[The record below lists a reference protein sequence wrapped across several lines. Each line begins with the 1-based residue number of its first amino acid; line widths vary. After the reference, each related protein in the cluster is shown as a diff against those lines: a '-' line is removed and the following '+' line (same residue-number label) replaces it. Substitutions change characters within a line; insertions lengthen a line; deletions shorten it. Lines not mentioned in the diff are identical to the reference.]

1 MSLVRDAERLVT
13 RINAARLGL
22 SLPPIFLGHAAR
34 QLVAVKPGAGR
45 SAGRNPGAE
54 CTGVASAA
62 ASWARARKV
71 TGSAVWSALRLN
83 CADLASRTAS
93 PGVRRVAFGG

>member
-34 QLVAVKPGAGR
+34 QLVAVKPGARTPDIGQKIMQ
-45 SAGRNPGAE
+45 GRNGA
-54 CTGVASAA
+54 
-62 ASWARARKV
+62 
-71 TGSAVWSALRLN
+71 
-83 CADLASRTAS
+83 
-93 PGVRRVAFGG
+93 